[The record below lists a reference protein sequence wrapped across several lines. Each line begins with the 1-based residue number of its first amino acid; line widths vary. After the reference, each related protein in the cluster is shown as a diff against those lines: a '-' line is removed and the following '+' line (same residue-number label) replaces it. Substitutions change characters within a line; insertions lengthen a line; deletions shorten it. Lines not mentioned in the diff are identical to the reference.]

1 MSAPFMGKRLMD
13 LATCLYCNQ
22 LFLSFTAIMFF
33 CYILLGL
40 LSSTPLNAWLSP
52 VEGIPGAIL
61 GDPGADLGVSGAALG
76 VPGQVHY

>member
-1 MSAPFMGKRLMD
+1 
-13 LATCLYCNQ
+13 
-22 LFLSFTAIMFF
+22 MFF